1 MDYKIIF
8 SPEFES
14 DLDETLN
21 VLADFSTRAVK
32 SFYDKLIK
40 QTELLRL
47 FPYMHSIGEDLDGEL
62 RIASIKKYNLYYRI
76 NEDKMAV
83 EFVRLAYGALPYSH
97 LR

>member
-21 VLADFSTRAVK
+21 VLADFSTCAVK

-47 FPYMHSIGEDLDGEL
+47 FPYMHSIREDLGGEL